1 MEMHPVF
8 LFLDPYLI
16 WLYRLSGQALAD
28 FLIGTL
34 ALAFMALIIGEIT
47 ISLAFLVVKKRIDQA
62 TAEAAKYQRL
72 SIEALVKGD
81 KLAYKAGNKL
91 ANDAFGKSFFMQ
103 IALSAAFL
111 WPAFFA
117 LAWMSHRFN
126 DIEFPLPYT
135 HYSLGFIGVF
145 ILLFVAAYFLFKGIK
160 YKLPHFRRIKQI
172 LDGYPGRTGEPV
184 SFADLAPERKNPGE
198 T

>member
-16 WLYRLSGQALAD
+16 WLYRLTGQALAD

-47 ISLAFLVVKKRIDQA
+47 ISLAFLVVRKRIDQA

-72 SIEALVKGD
+72 SMEALVEGD
-81 KLAYKAGNKL
+81 KLAYKAANKL

-103 IALSAAFL
+103 ISLSAAFL

-117 LAWMSHRFN
+117 LAWMSHRFA
-126 DIEFPLPYT
+126 DIELPLPYG
-135 HYSLGFIGVF
+135 HHSLGYIGVF

-172 LDGYPGRTGEPV
+172 LDGYPGRTKERN
-184 SFADLAPERKNPGE
+184 SFADLAPERKKPGG

>member
-16 WLYRLSGQALAD
+16 WLYRLTGQALAD

-47 ISLAFLVVKKRIDQA
+47 ISLAFLVVKKRIDQT

-72 SIEALVKGD
+72 SMEALVEGD

-117 LAWMSHRFN
+117 LAWMSHRFA
-126 DIEFPLPYT
+126 DVEFPLPYG
-135 HYSLGFIGVF
+135 HHSLGYIGVF
-145 ILLFVAAYFLFKGIK
+145 ILLFVVAYFLFKGIK

-172 LDGYPGRTGEPV
+172 LDGYPNRPGEAN